1 MQPNPE
7 EVAKLAYRF
16 YLEDGK
22 PQGRAEDHWA
32 RAEEFLQHPE
42 NHSDQNILAV
52 PSEPELTHAL
62 DEKGRELDRDLP
74 SDPRTDGDAVHQRVE
89 LAIDHRE
96 KREDVATL
104 KKILKHLQGIEKIE
118 VDAKSARV
126 SISFDARRTNPAAIH
141 EAILNR
147 GYQPSDLP
155 QR

>member
-1 MQPNPE
+1 MQLNPE

-22 PQGRAEDHWA
+22 PEGRASDHWL
-32 RAEEFLQHPE
+32 RAEAFLLHPE
-42 NHSDQNILAV
+42 NRSDQNILAV
-52 PSEPELTHAL
+52 PSEPELTRAL

-74 SDPRTDGDAVHQRVE
+74 SDPRTNGDAVHQTVE

-104 KKILKHLQGIEKIE
+104 KKILKHLKGIEGIE
-118 VDAKSARV
+118 VDAKAARV

-147 GYQPSDLP
+147 GYKPSDVP
-155 QR
+155 QS